1 MKKYTNLIVIA
12 IIILAAAAY
21 FVIKN
26 VNFDDLLMAT
36 AKVYDQKVTIVNTA
50 DVHGHILY
58 DDEVGGYYSLEDV
71 SLIMGLPLAK
81 SFRDE
86 AKRQNKNTLVLD
98 CGDMFHGTNEANVE
112 QGKGVVEVVNLFGYN
127 AMVPGNHD
135 FNFGFTRLLE
145 IKSQLNFPILSA
157 NIYQYGKLV
166 FEEYRIYNMGGVKVG
181 VFGLTTPSALLYN
194 NALESD
200 NGVTIEDPV
209 QAAARVVAKL
219 RPQVDAII
227 LISHLGDDVDTKV
240 AQEMISINFAQLTK
254 QVKGIDLI
262 LAGHYH
268 HLYRSI
274 VKIKGTNTYLAEAG
288 AWTTHVGLADIY
300 FKNHQVAKINWK
312 VVTTG
317 DKSRTNKTMDAIAQ
331 KYYRVAFETGKE
343 VIGTAKV
350 KLNGIRSLLR
360 SQETNLANLV
370 ADSMREAG
378 NADLTLMN
386 GGGIRESIPKGDIS
400 LYKIGKVLP
409 FSNSLVTI
417 ELKGDTIYKAVERGL
432 RVYPSDSNGPFLQ
445 VSGIH
450 YTFDA
455 SKNAGE
461 RLVSITK
468 DGQPLD
474 RNKYYNVATN
484 DYLYNGGDDYKEL
497 KNAKVVSRGGL
508 LKDIFAEYIKSKG
521 VVAPK
526 EEGRIKVINQRYK

>member
-12 IIILAAAAY
+12 IILLAAAG
-21 FVIKN
+21 FFIVKN
-26 VNFDDLLMAT
+26 VNFDDLLLAT
-36 AKVYDQKVTIVNTA
+36 VKAYDQKISIANTT

-81 SFRDE
+81 SITDE
-86 AKRQNKNTLVLD
+86 VKRQNKNTLVLD
-98 CGDMFHGTNEANVE
+98 CGDMFHGTNEANID
-112 QGKGVVEVVNLFGYN
+112 QGQGVVEAVNLFGYN
-127 AMVPGNHD
+127 ATVPGNHD
-135 FNFGFTRLLE
+135 FNFGFQRLLE
-145 IKSQLNFPILSA
+145 IKSQINFPIFSA
-157 NIYQYGKLV
+157 NIYQNGKLV
-166 FEEYRIYNMGGVKVG
+166 FEEYKIYNMGGVTIG
-181 VFGLTTPSALLYN
+181 VFGLTTPSSLLYN
-194 NALESD
+194 NALENN

-209 QAAARVVAKL
+209 QAASRVVAKL
-219 RPQVDAII
+219 RPRVDAIV
-227 LISHLGDDVDTKV
+227 LISHLGDDVDT
-240 AQEMISINFAQLTK
+240 QLAK
-254 QVKGIDLI
+254 HVKGIDLI

-268 HLYRSI
+268 KLYRSI
-274 VKIKGTNTYLAEAG
+274 VKIEGTNTYLAEAG

-312 VVTTG
+312 VVTTS
-317 DKSRTNKTMDAIAQ
+317 DKTRVNKTMDAIAQ

-343 VIGTAKV
+343 VIGTAKI

-360 SQETNLANLV
+360 SQETNLADLL
-370 ADSMREAG
+370 ADAMKEAG

-386 GGGIRESIPKGDIS
+386 GGGIRESIPEGDIS

-432 RVYPSDSNGPFLQ
+432 RLYPGDSNGPFLQ
-445 VSGIH
+445 VSGIC

-468 DGQPLD
+468 DGKPLD
-474 RNKYYNVATN
+474 RNQYYKVATN
-484 DYLYNGGDDYKEL
+484 DYLFNGGDDYKEL
-497 KNAKVVSRGGL
+497 KDAKVLSRGGL
-508 LKDIFAEYIKSKG
+508 LKDVFAEYIKNKG
-521 VVAPK
+521 EVAPA
-526 EEGRIKVINQRYK
+526 EEGRIKVVNQRYK

>member
-1 MKKYTNLIVIA
+1 MKKYTNLIVIG
-12 IIILAAAAY
+12 IILLAAAGFFIY
-21 FVIKN
+21 KN

-36 AKVYDQKVTIVNTA
+36 AKVYDRKISIVNTA

-71 SLIMGLPLAK
+71 SLITGLPLAK
-81 SFRDE
+81 SLKDE
-86 AKRQNKNTLVLD
+86 AKRINKNTLVLD
-98 CGDMFHGTNEANVE
+98 CGDMFHGTNEANVD

-135 FNFGFTRLLE
+135 FNFGFQRLLE
-145 IKSQLNFPILSA
+145 IQSQLNFPIISA
-157 NIYQYGKLV
+157 NIYRNGKLV
-166 FEEYRIYNMGGVKVG
+166 FDEYRIYNMDGVKIG
-181 VFGLTTPSALLYN
+181 VFGLTTPTALMYN
-194 NALESD
+194 TALEGN

-209 QAAARVVAKL
+209 QAASRVVAKL
-219 RPQVDAII
+219 RPQVDAIV

-240 AQEMISINFAQLTK
+240 AKEMMGISFAQFTK

-268 HLYRSI
+268 RLYRSAI
-274 VKIKGTNTYLAEAG
+274 KIEGTNTYLAEAG
-288 AWTTHVGLADIY
+288 AWTTHVGIADLY
-300 FKNHQVAKINWK
+300 FKNHQVVKINWR
-312 VVTTG
+312 VETTG
-317 DKSRTNKTMDAIAQ
+317 DKSRADKTMDTIAQ
-331 KYYRVAFETGKE
+331 KYYRVAFEQGKE

-360 SQETNLANLV
+360 SQETNLADML
-370 ADSMREAG
+370 ADAMKEAG

-386 GGGIRESIPKGDIS
+386 GGGIRESIPQGEVS

-417 ELKGDTIYKAVERGL
+417 ELKGDNIYKAVERGL
-432 RVYPSDSNGPFLQ
+432 RVYPSDANGPFLQ

-450 YTFDA
+450 YVFDA

-461 RLVSITK
+461 RLVSVTI
-468 DGQPLD
+468 DGKPLD
-474 RNKYYNVATN
+474 RNKYYKVATN
-484 DYLYNGGDDYKEL
+484 DYLYNGGDDYVEL
-497 KNAKVVSRGGL
+497 KDAKVLSRGGL
-508 LKDIFAEYIKSKG
+508 LKDVLAEYIKRKG
-521 VVAPK
+521 EVAPA

>member
-1 MKKYTNLIVIA
+1 MKKYTNLIVIG
-12 IIILAAAAY
+12 IILLAAAGFFIY
-21 FVIKN
+21 KN

-36 AKVYDQKVTIVNTA
+36 AGVYDQKISIVNTA

-81 SFRDE
+81 SFTDE
-86 AKRQNKNTLVLD
+86 TKRLNKNTLVLD
-98 CGDMFHGTNEANVE
+98 CGDMFHGTNEANVD

-135 FNFGFTRLLE
+135 FNFGFQRLLE
-145 IKSQLNFPILSA
+145 IQSQLSFPIISA
-157 NIYQYGKLV
+157 NIYQNGKLV
-166 FEEYRIYNMGGVKVG
+166 FDEYQIYNMDGVKIG
-181 VFGLTTPSALLYN
+181 VFGLTTPTALMYN
-194 NALESD
+194 TALEGN

-219 RPQVDAII
+219 RPQVDAIV

-240 AQEMISINFAQLTK
+240 AQKMMTISFAQLTK

-268 HLYRSI
+268 HLYRSAI
-274 VKIKGTNTYLAEAG
+274 KIKGTNTYLAEAG
-288 AWTTHVGLADIY
+288 AWTTHVGIADLY
-300 FKNHQVAKINWK
+300 FKNHKVAKMNWR
-312 VVTTG
+312 VETTG
-317 DKSRTNKTMDAIAQ
+317 DKSRMDKTMDAIAQ
-331 KYYRVAFETGKE
+331 KYYRVAFEQGKK
-343 VIGTAKV
+343 VIGTATV

-360 SQETNLANLV
+360 SQETNLGDMV
-370 ADSMREAG
+370 ADAMKEAG
-378 NADLTLMN
+378 KADLTLMN
-386 GGGIRESIPKGDIS
+386 GGGIRESIPQGEVS

-432 RVYPSDSNGPFLQ
+432 RVYPSDANGPFLQ
-445 VSGIH
+445 VSGIQ
-450 YTFDA
+450 YVFDA

-461 RLVSITK
+461 RLLSITM
-468 DGQPLD
+468 DGKPLD
-474 RNKYYNVATN
+474 RNTYYKVATN
-484 DYLYNGGDDYKEL
+484 DYMYNGGDDYKEL
-497 KNAKVVSRGGL
+497 KDAKVLSRGGL
-508 LKDIFAEYIKSKG
+508 LKDVLAEYIKSKG
-521 VVAPK
+521 EVAPA